1 MFDLHPELTKIL
13 DREIAMPTNEDNRPI
28 NINIEHG
35 SSVGNLVVANSI
47 DNSFNKIES
56 AEISSELKQTLQDL
70 AKAVGEMTSSMSKES
85 AEQVARDLETLTSEA
100 ISKTPRRKWWQL
112 SANGLKKAA
121 ENVGK
126 IGLPVLNL
134 VTTLITILS
143 KKP

>member
-1 MFDLHPELTKIL
+1 
-13 DREIAMPTNEDNRPI
+13 MPTNEDNRPI

-47 DNSFNKIES
+47 NNSFNKIES